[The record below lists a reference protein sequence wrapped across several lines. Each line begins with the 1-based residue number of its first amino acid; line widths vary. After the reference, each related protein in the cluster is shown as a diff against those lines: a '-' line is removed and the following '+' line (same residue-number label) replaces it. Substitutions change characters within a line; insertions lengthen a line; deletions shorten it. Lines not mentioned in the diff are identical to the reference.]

1 MTKTTRQFI
10 TLIFFGIIGATLIVT
25 EAHRH
30 AIAFVWPTL
39 RAILG

>member
-30 AIAFVWPTL
+30 AIALVWPTIT
-39 RAILG
+39 AVFG